1 MGSESPPLQA
11 DSLPTVVLKNQA
23 VYMIEIELY
32 LMKLGIVS
40 WVLSNFTRFQL
51 FAHLWTIVC
60 QVSLTMGFSR
70 QEYWNCLLCPPP
82 GDLPYP
88 RIQSVT
94 LISLAMAGQNFTTST
109 NSWERLIFMSCIIRM
124 QWFLV
129 CFVLWS
135 SFTSDKIRKNTEMH
149 SWSFW
154 KKIWVCQYTHTHT
167 HTHTPQ
173 KESLQSKYWW
183 HCLKVQILF

>member
-1 MGSESPPLQA
+1 M
-11 DSLPTVVLKNQA
+11 
-23 VYMIEIELY
+23 
-32 LMKLGIVS
+32 
-40 WVLSNFTRFQL
+40 LSHFSRLWL
-51 FAHLWTIVC
+51 FATLWTIAR
-60 QVSLTMGFSR
+60 QVSLSMGFSR
-70 QEYWNCLLCPPP
+70 QEYWNCLLCLPP

-88 RIQSVT
+88 GIQSVT
-94 LISLAMAGQNFTTST
+94 LTSLAMAGQDFTTST

-154 KKIWVCQYTHTHT
+154 KKIWVFQYTHTHI